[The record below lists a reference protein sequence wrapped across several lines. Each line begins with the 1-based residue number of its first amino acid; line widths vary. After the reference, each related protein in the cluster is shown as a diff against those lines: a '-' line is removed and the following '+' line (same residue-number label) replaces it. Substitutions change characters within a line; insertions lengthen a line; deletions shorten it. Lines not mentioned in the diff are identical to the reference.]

1 MIESNV
7 IKYVDIGDSIQMMN
21 VYSKKSLKKFFKIFE
36 LLTSFKINN
45 ILFQFLLKILFF
57 LQIMDLS
64 LINVSEDEVKND
76 TAIKIIRSLKK
87 VLLITNNIETKKNYI
102 IISSCSIFY
111 CFFNISMLYIF
122 CYSC

>member
-45 ILFQFLLKILFF
+45 ILFQFLLKIVFF

-64 LINVSEDEVKND
+64 LINVSEDEEKND
-76 TAIKIIRSLKK
+76 TAIKIKK
-87 VLLITNNIETKKNYI
+87 
-102 IISSCSIFY
+102 IIS
-111 CFFNISMLYIF
+111 
-122 CYSC
+122 